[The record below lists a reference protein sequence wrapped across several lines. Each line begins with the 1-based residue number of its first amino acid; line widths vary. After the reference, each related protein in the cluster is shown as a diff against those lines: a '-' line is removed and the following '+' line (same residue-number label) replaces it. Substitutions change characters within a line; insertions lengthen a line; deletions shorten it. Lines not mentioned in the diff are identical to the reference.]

1 MNLAPQ
7 PQALGISEHLR
18 VLIIDD
24 HQLVAEGLRA
34 SLRQQNLHLDMEIA
48 LNCTAAAE
56 ILSKDQNF
64 DLILLDLSLPD
75 SKGLRFLRKL
85 SELRVLIPVAILS
98 GSEDPE
104 DVDLALASGA
114 CGYISK
120 SSSGSN
126 IYQDI
131 SAILEGKMV
140 LPDFYPRYR
149 RRRPVDLQ
157 VDIQAI
163 TPRQMEV
170 LQLLAQGLPNKKICT
185 KLQLTEDTVKTHLK
199 SLFMH
204 LNVHNRTECVR
215 VAEKWNLID

>member
-1 MNLAPQ
+1 MTLAPQ

-34 SLRQQNLHLDMEIA
+34 SLKQQDLHLEMEIA
-48 LNCTAAAE
+48 LNCARATEVLAQ
-56 ILSKDQNF
+56 DQNF

-85 SELRVLIPVAILS
+85 SELGVMIPVAILS

-114 CGYISK
+114 CGFISK
-120 SSSGSN
+120 SSSGQH
-126 IYQDI
+126 IFRDI
-131 SAILEGKMV
+131 SAILEGKLV
-140 LPDFYPRYR
+140 TPTFYPRYR
-149 RRRPVDLQ
+149 RRQPLDLQ

-170 LQLLAQGLPNKKICT
+170 LQLLAQGLPNKKICSQ
-185 KLQLTEDTVKTHLK
+185 LNLTEDTVKTHLK